1 MRVHAAQLANGYEIS
16 DDRARLDM
24 EFVHSSLSSAYWAIG
39 RSREVTD
46 RSWTN
51 CLCLGVYAPDRAQVG
66 FGRVL
71 TDYALRAHLGDVFI
85 HQASR
90 GLCLGEA
97 LVAFVLAHPELSTV
111 GKWTL
116 TTSDAHGLYERY
128 GFRVA
133 EADGTWM
140 TLDRP

>member
-71 TDYALRAHLGDVFI
+71 TDYALRAHLAGW
-85 HQASR
+85 
-90 GLCLGEA
+90 
-97 LVAFVLAHPELSTV
+97 VLAKP
-111 GKWTL
+111 
-116 TTSDAHGLYERY
+116 
-128 GFRVA
+128 
-133 EADGTWM
+133 
-140 TLDRP
+140 

>member
-24 EFVHSSLSSAYWAIG
+24 EFVQSSLSSAYWAIG

-90 GLCLGEA
+90 GLGLGEA

>member
-24 EFVHSSLSSAYWAIG
+24 EFVHSSLLSAYWAIG

-90 GLCLGEA
+90 GLGLGEA

>member
-90 GLCLGEA
+90 GLGLGEA

>member
-1 MRVHAAQLANGYEIS
+1 MKVHAARLANGHEIS
-16 DDRARLDM
+16 DDRQRLDM

-39 RSREVTD
+39 RSRELTD

-51 CLCLGVYAPDRAQVG
+51 CLCVGVYAPDRAQVG

-90 GLCLGEA
+90 GLGLGA
-97 LVAFVLAHPELSTV
+97 SLVTFVLAHPELSTV

-116 TTSDAHGLYERY
+116 TTLDAQGLYERY

-133 EADGTWM
+133 EADNAWM